1 MIAVDTNVLARLF
14 VVDDPTQSEIVRRF
28 FAARSEVDP
37 AFVSLLVIAELVW
50 LLEDTYDFP
59 LSAIAGVLD
68 NLLGSPDFVLE
79 APEFI
84 ADAVALANQRKIDI
98 ADFLIARIAAEHD
111 CRATVTFDIDA
122 SKRVP
127 GMELLK

>member
-14 VVDDPTQSEIVRRF
+14 VVDDPAQSEIVRQF
-28 FAARSEVDP
+28 FAARSEADP

-50 LLEDTYDFP
+50 LLDDTYDFP
-59 LSAIAGVLD
+59 LAAIAGVLK
-68 NLLGSPDFVLE
+68 NVLASPDFVLE

-84 ADAVALANQRKIDI
+84 ADAVALADKRKIDI
-98 ADFLIARIAAEHD
+98 ADFLIARIAREND